1 MHTLEK
7 IDYEL
12 GDTDFIPEYA
22 RVPLSTALS
31 YLPEKVIDFVIEKCV
46 FVSLE
51 KDYRGIHLS
60 LSDFRLKSKQNII
73 LLSNVLWFENKKA
86 ITFVVAHE
94 VAHAYLRHGFVSI
107 NDTNHAVNIKR
118 ERSADKQAIQ
128 WLQPHFTGSFKR
140 YVYKS
145 WQLQSGKKSN

>member
-73 LLSNVLWFENKKA
+73 LS
-86 ITFVVAHE
+86 
-94 VAHAYLRHGFVSI
+94 
-107 NDTNHAVNIKR
+107 
-118 ERSADKQAIQ
+118 
-128 WLQPHFTGSFKR
+128 
-140 YVYKS
+140 
-145 WQLQSGKKSN
+145 